1 MLTGWLQRCIQP
13 QSGWRV
19 AQGEATRLEG
29 TGKSVQSVQSYFL
42 KCFLKEQQMIPKL
55 CLNTVEI
62 SWEFTVLICIIWPL
76 VIYTFPLLCHTTNAV
91 ILCFSRPKARQS
103 GIVVASDGEQGEKT
117 RQFSATLSGPA
128 HYYGGDSSSRCE
140 HFGSPFLTGGL
151 AVVECC

>member
-42 KCFLKEQQMIPKL
+42 KYFLKEQQMIPKTL
-55 CLNTVEI
+55 LKH
-62 SWEFTVLICIIWPL
+62 SWDQLRVYCINL
-76 VIYTFPLLCHTTNAV
+76 YYLASCYLYLPLLCHTTNAV